1 MKCVRIVAVFGM
13 VVQSVAAF
21 AQAAPAQPS
30 PTQAVAQVQAAAS
43 MAAVSLKI
51 QVVLSRYQ
59 GDKKISS
66 FPYTFSVTANDRSG
80 AELRMGSQIP
90 VVVTFSGTPTTS
102 FKDVGTFIRC
112 QAYSSEADRFKLDL
126 SISDSSVYE
135 DAAKTNASPQL
146 GALQPLRTFSSNNTL
161 ILRDGQ
167 SSQFTTATDRITGEV
182 TKADVTLTV
191 IK

>member
-1 MKCVRIVAVFGM
+1 MRYFQTIIFAVVFSIAIGGI
-13 VVQSVAAF
+13 
-21 AQAAPAQPS
+21 AQAQQPS
-30 PTQAVAQVQAAAS
+30 TPGPGAAPE
-43 MAAVSLKI
+43 VTSLKV

-66 FPYTFSVTANDRSG
+66 FPYTFSVTADGHRM

-90 VVVTFSGTPTTS
+90 VRVMVQGTPTTS
-102 FKDVGTFIRC
+102 FKDVGTTITC
-112 QAYSSEADRFKLDL
+112 QANSAGGDRFRLDL
-126 SISDSSVYE
+126 TVSDSSVYE
-135 DAAKTNASPQL
+135 DPAKPAAPDAIQT
-146 GALQPLRTFSSNNTL
+146 LRSFSSSNTL